1 MLLLLFLVNLFSE
14 SANGRAAPGP
24 LPVQDLNSQMAADS
38 CDDINK
44 CRRLFDVVWGCL
56 ATIFACTWVSVH
68 PNVPRPDSSALSLFW
83 RRLWMMIVAILA
95 PEFMV
100 GFAARQY
107 FVARRFSKKFK
118 ISKRHGFF
126 ISMGGFV
133 SRSNHQPIVTSHQLD
148 GVPEYLAEIQAV
160 REQDIKDKSKGDALS
175 KGVAVAQQIWF
186 TTQCLARV
194 HQHLPVTQLELVTL
208 AFAVVNIFISLLW
221 LRKPLDVEEPLRVG
235 PEEELWAST
244 VILPKTTFFGWIWG
258 SMTGIYPNY
267 HPEGSTSTPVPSFWS
282 SDWADGITRWK
293 SYEDL
298 PDPALLMECMVGAAF
313 GAIHAAAWRAH
324 FPTTEERWMWRFC
337 SSVVAV
343 LPFFGYPIASHR
355 HIVRGA
361 FAMFKQA
368 AFFCL
373 SIYIIAR
380 TILIVLAFAAFRS
393 LPPGTFVD
401 VNWSVYIPHL

>member
-14 SANGRAAPGP
+14 NGRTAP
-24 LPVQDLNSQMAADS
+24 LPVQNLNSRASTDS
-38 CDDINK
+38 CDDINN

-83 RRLWMMIVAILA
+83 RRLWMMIVAVLA

-100 GFAARQY
+100 GFAARQC
-107 FVARRFSKKFK
+107 FVAWKFSKKFK

-133 SRSNHQPIVTSHQLD
+133 SRSNRQPIVTSQQLHD
-148 GVPEYLAEIQAV
+148 VPKYLADIQAV

-208 AFAVVNIFISLLW
+208 AFAVVNVFVSLLW
-221 LRKPLDVEEPLRVG
+221 FRKPLDVQEPLMVG
-235 PEEELWAST
+235 PQDSEEAFSGGNDNPQKMAL
-244 VILPKTTFFGWIWG
+244 GDQIWG
-258 SMTGIYPNY
+258 SMTGIYPDYN
-267 HPEGSTSTPVPSFWS
+267 PAASTPVPPFWS
-282 SDWADGITRWK
+282 SDREDGL
-293 SYEDL
+293 YEPLTGDRR
-298 PDPALLMECMVGAAF
+298 DPALLIECAIGGVF
-313 GAIHAAAWRAH
+313 GAIHSAAWHAD
-324 FPTTEERWMWRFC
+324 FPTTRERLIWRIC
-337 SSVVAV
+337 SLVISVVPVWGFTITSRGYIDQRSFSDLRREV
-343 LPFFGYPIASHR
+343 LIFF
-355 HIVRGA
+355 
-361 FAMFKQA
+361 
-368 AFFCL
+368 
-373 SIYIIAR
+373 SIYVIAR
-380 TILIVLAFAAFRS
+380 TILIVLAFTAFRS

>member
-14 SANGRAAPGP
+14 SANGRAAP
-24 LPVQDLNSQMAADS
+24 LPVQDLNSQMSADS

-118 ISKRHGFF
+118 VSKRHGFF

-133 SRSNHQPIVTSHQLD
+133 SRSNHQPIVTSHQLH
-148 GVPEYLAEIQAV
+148 GVPGYLADIQAV

-175 KGVAVAQQIWF
+175 KGVAIAQQIWF

-208 AFAVVNIFISLLW
+208 AFAVVNVFVSLLW
-221 LRKPLDVEEPLRVG
+221 FRKPLDVQEPLMVG
-235 PEEELWAST
+235 PEDSEEAFSRGNDNPQKMAL
-244 VILPKTTFFGWIWG
+244 GNQIWG
-258 SMTGIYPNY
+258 SMTGIYPDYN
-267 HPEGSTSTPVPSFWS
+267 PAASTPVPPFWS
-282 SDWADGITRWK
+282 SDQEDGSGTAV
-293 SYEDL
+293 SS
-298 PDPALLMECMVGAAF
+298 DPALRMECMVGGVF
-313 GAIHAAAWRAH
+313 GAIHSAAWH
-324 FPTTEERWMWRFC
+324 TDFPTTKERLMWRIC
-337 SSVVAV
+337 SLVVSV
-343 LPFFGYPIASHR
+343 LPVWGFTITSR
-355 HIVRGA
+355 ES
-361 FAMFKQA
+361 
-368 AFFCL
+368 L
-373 SIYIIAR
+373 SMSKGISLLFLSLYVIAR

-401 VNWSVYIPHL
+401 VNWTVYIPHL